1 MKRRSVL
8 QAVGTLLAAATPLA
22 GWAQYR
28 ADDAPVLLPEPAL
41 TTPPPARVLPDPVP
55 GFAQAYARAGRPRI
69 LLMWNRELDDATQER
84 SVDRLVIRD
93 SGHGAPG
100 QGGSFQR
107 ETTVTAGRQVLKN
120 APRRNGWSEAQA
132 AMVQRSFADAM
143 GRGGVQFVDRTLVLR
158 TTAATRHRAGGDA
171 QLVETDALLA
181 HSDLLMEVLL
191 VADDQAPMGQG
202 FDVRVK
208 QVRSGAEAL
217 SLYVRA
223 VPPAPAVEAGRWVA
237 GRDGYEFQP
246 PPPTQPP
253 TPQEVGVALAAEV
266 MAAWQDRL
274 PGTAAGG
281 RSRR

>member
-1 MKRRSVL
+1 MRRRRL
-8 QAVGTLLAAATPLA
+8 LRAAGTLLAAATPLA

-28 ADDAPVLLPEPAL
+28 ADDAPVLQPSPPAPPG
-41 TTPPPARVLPDPVP
+41 PPPRALPDPVP
-55 GFAQAYARAGRPRI
+55 GFARAYARAGRPRV
-69 LLMWNRELDDATQER
+69 LLLWNRALDDATQEQ

-100 QGGSFQR
+100 LGGSFQR

-158 TTAATRHRAGGDA
+158 TTAAKHHRAGGDT
-171 QLVETDALLA
+171 QLIETDALLA

-208 QVRSGAEAL
+208 QVRSGAESL

-223 VPPAPAVEAGRWVA
+223 APPAPPAEAGRWVA
-237 GRDGYEFQP
+237 GREGYEFQLP
-246 PPPTQPP
+246 PPAPPP
-253 TPQEVGVALAAEV
+253 TPQEVGMALAAEV
-266 MAAWQDRL
+266 MAAWQARL
-274 PGTAAGG
+274 SSTSVG
-281 RSRR
+281 SRR